1 MTQWLGKMKNWIFDM
16 DGTLTVPI
24 HDFPA
29 IKQKLGIRVDSPI
42 LEQISEMPK
51 SEQLKMHNK
60 LNYLENKIAE
70 NNTPAEGIFELLAFL
85 QKQNA
90 NLGIVT
96 RNSLEGVEITL
107 RVTNLQKFF
116 EPKFIL
122 GREFE
127 PHKPNGA
134 AIKYLLNL
142 WNAKSEET
150 VMLGDF
156 KYDLQAGKD
165 ANCKT
170 IHVDTKGD
178 FRFSEFADLETNSLK
193 EILQTLILLES

>member
-1 MTQWLGKMKNWIFDM
+1 M
-16 DGTLTVPI
+16 DGTLTVAI

-29 IKQKLGIRVDSPI
+29 IKRELGLRVDGSI

-51 SEQLKMHNK
+51 EEQVKIHRK
-60 LNYLENKIAE
+60 LNNLENKIAE
-70 NNTPAEGIFELLAFL
+70 KNIRAEGVFELLTFL
-85 QKQNA
+85 KNKNL

-107 RVTNLQKFF
+107 GVTDLQEFF
-116 EPKFIL
+116 EPQFIL

-127 PHKPNGA
+127 PHKPDGA
-134 AIKYLLNL
+134 AIKHLLNL
-142 WNAKSEET
+142 WNASSEET

-170 IHVDTKGD
+170 VHVDVKGD
-178 FRFSEFADLETNSLK
+178 FKFSEFADLEVKSLN
-193 EILQTLILLES
+193 EVLQTLTLSKS